1 MTMHAAK
8 GLEFPVVILPG
19 REEGL
24 FPHSRVR
31 QEEQELE
38 EERRLCYVGLT
49 RAQQKLVLTSAARR
63 RVFGEYQS
71 TEPSRFLDEIP
82 PELVERVETYSS
94 SFGVRRQSP
103 YEMRSNPYGAGKR
116 KDDRVREDTPTYRYE
131 DEDQSSSEMSFRP
144 GLRVKHGQF
153 GVGTVMT
160 VEPVDG
166 DYKLQV
172 RFASVGPKTLRA
184 KYARLQPA

>member
-1 MTMHAAK
+1 
-8 GLEFPVVILPG
+8 
-19 REEGL
+19 
-24 FPHSRVR
+24 
-31 QEEQELE
+31 
-38 EERRLCYVGLT
+38 
-49 RAQQKLVLTSAARR
+49 VLTSAARR

-82 PELVERVETYSS
+82 PELVERVETYSGFS
-94 SFGVRRQSP
+94 GMRRPSP
-103 YEMRSNPYGAGKR
+103 YEMRPNPYAAGKR
-116 KDDRVREDTPTYRYE
+116 KDDRVREDTPTYSYE
-131 DEDQSSSEMSFRP
+131 DEDQSASEMSFRP